1 MTTPDLPTPE
11 TEPTAPT
18 PAPSGAYSSAAL
30 WTAVWAGKATAA
42 LSRISGRGGGTTLP
56 GDVAR
61 LIDPHVLRKLSRDL
75 KFGSIVITGTN
86 GKTTTARLIS
96 WLLEGAGHRV
106 VSNRSG
112 ANLIFGVTAATLKNA
127 GGSGHLRAD
136 WGVFEIDEASLP
148 KAIDEIQP
156 RAALVLN
163 LFRDQLDR
171 YGELE
176 SIAKKIEGALA
187 DLPAGSQALLNADD
201 PRVAEIGSNLNH
213 PPLWFGLDDTTVAE
227 RELPHAADARTCPRC
242 GASLIFDAVYVG
254 HDGVYRCPNGDFQ
267 RPTPGITAQK
277 IKLDGFDSIA
287 MTVHSA
293 SANYPSENTAATQ
306 PLKPQASKD
315 QRIALPLGGLYNAYN
330 VLAAYTAGI
339 ILGLEPAYI
348 AQRLQNFRAA
358 FGRQERM
365 EFRGRHLNLVL
376 SKNPAGFNETLRT
389 AVDLAKGNNFL
400 IALNDR
406 KADGTDVSWIWD
418 VDFERLGGKARAL
431 VPAGNRAND
440 LAVRFKY
447 AGVGASPPET
457 DPGKALDALVKATP
471 EGETAHLLCTYTA
484 MLDLRAELVRRGWAK
499 PYWET

>member
-1 MTTPDLPTPE
+1 MMPPNPKIDGTY
-11 TEPTAPT
+11 
-18 PAPSGAYSSAAL
+18 SGTVL
-30 WTAVWAGKATAA
+30 WVAVWAGKATAA
-42 LSRISGRGGGTTLP
+42 LSRITGRGGGTTLP

-61 LIDPHVLRKLSRDL
+61 LIDPHVLRKLSADL

-112 ANLIFGVTAATLKNA
+112 ANLIFGVTAATLNSA
-127 GGSGHLRAD
+127 SGSGRLRAD

-156 RAALVLN
+156 KAAIVLN

-176 SIAKKIEGALA
+176 SIAKKIEAALA
-187 DLPAGSQALLNADD
+187 NLPAGSTALLNGDD
-201 PRVAEIGSNLNH
+201 PRVAEIGSNLNQ
-213 PPLWFGLDDTTVAE
+213 PPMWFGLDDTTVAE
-227 RELPHAADARTCPRC
+227 HELPHAADARTCPRC

-267 RPTPGITAQK
+267 RPTPVITAK
-277 IKLDGFDSIA
+277 DIKLGGFDKLA
-287 MTVHSA
+287 MTVHSTEA
-293 SANYPSENTAATQ
+293 
-306 PLKPQASKD
+306 QAD

-330 VLAAYTAGI
+330 VLAAYAAGI
-339 ILGLEPAYI
+339 TLGLDPAYI
-348 AQRLQNFRAA
+348 AHRLQDFRAA
-358 FGRQERM
+358 FGRQERL

-389 AVDLAKGNNFL
+389 AVDLANGSNFL

-418 VDFERLGGKARAL
+418 VDFERLRGKARAL
-431 VPAGNRAND
+431 IPGGNRAHD

-447 AGVGASPPET
+447 AGVEASPPET

>member
-1 MTTPDLPTPE
+1 MMPPNPKID
-11 TEPTAPT
+11 
-18 PAPSGAYSSAAL
+18 GAYSGTVL
-30 WTAVWAGKATAA
+30 WVAVWSGKATAA
-42 LSRISGRGGGTTLP
+42 LSRLTRRGGGTTLP

-61 LIDPHVLRKLSRDL
+61 LIDPHVLRKLAADL

-112 ANLIFGVTAATLKNA
+112 ANLIFGATAAA
-127 GGSGHLRAD
+127 VESASGSGHLRAD

-156 RAALVLN
+156 KAALVLN

-176 SIAKKIEGALA
+176 SIAKKIEAALA
-187 DLPAGSQALLNADD
+187 NLPAGSTALLNADD
-201 PRVAEIGSNLNH
+201 PRVAEIGSTLDH

-227 RELPHAADARTCPRC
+227 QELPHAADARTCPRC

-254 HDGVYRCPNGDFQ
+254 HDGVYRCPNGDFE
-267 RPTPGITAQK
+267 RPSPDITAQK
-277 IKLDGFDSIA
+277 IKLDGFDNIA
-287 MTVHSA
+287 MTVHSKKA
-293 SANYPSENTAATQ
+293 TA
-306 PLKPQASKD
+306 D

-339 ILGLEPAYI
+339 TLGLDPTYI
-348 AQRLQNFRAA
+348 AHRLRDFHAA

-389 AVDLAKGNNFL
+389 AVDLANGNNFL

-418 VDFERLGGKARAL
+418 VDFERLQGKAHAL
-431 VPAGNRAND
+431 IPGGNRAHD

-447 AGVGASPPET
+447 AGVSASPPET
-457 DPGKALDALVKATP
+457 DPGRALDALVKATP